1 MPESVRRPRLP
12 SLTGVR
18 FLIVVP
24 VFAFHADMEKPFGDA
39 GVADAYAWLVANGA
53 WTAISCFFVLSGFV
67 ITWGSRPDHSARG
80 FWRRRA
86 AKIYPLH
93 VLTWAAALVLL
104 AVAGHAA
111 TARQAVPNLFLVHTW
126 NPDREVFSSLNDVSW
141 SISCEIF
148 FYAAFPLLVRWIRKI
163 RPERLWAWTAGVIAA
178 VLLVPAASAL
188 LPDRPPLPFGSGSVW
203 QFWFVYVFPPVRLLE
218 FVLGILLARIVLT
231 GRRLPIGALPAALL
245 LIPAQLLAKQLPFLW
260 GLTTPAIV
268 PIALLLPALAAR
280 DVAGR
285 RTFLT
290 SRPLV
295 TLGSWT
301 FAFYLVHRLI
311 LDHGH
316 RALGAGRTFTTPVA
330 TALLLGAFTAAW
342 LLAGLLHRCVELPAV
357 RLLAAP
363 RWRTADAT
371 PPSPPVGPPAG
382 PAPAP
387 DPDTGRLTEA
397 PTT

>member
-39 GVADAYAWLVANGA
+39 GVADAYAWLVGNGA

-67 ITWGSRPDHSARG
+67 ITWGSRPGHGARG

-104 AVAGHAA
+104 AAAGTAA

-126 NPDREVFSSLNDVSW
+126 NPDREVFSSLDDVSW

-148 FYAAFPLLVRWIRKI
+148 FYAAFPLLVRWIRRI
-163 RPERLWAWTAGVIAA
+163 RPERLWAWAAGVIAA
-178 VLLVPAASAL
+178 VLLVPAAAAL
-188 LPDRPPLPFGSGSVW
+188 LPDHPPLPFGSGSVW

-231 GRRLPIGALPAALL
+231 GQRLPIGALPAALL
-245 LIPAQLLAKQLPFLW
+245 LVPAQLLAKQLPFLW
-260 GLTTPAIV
+260 GLTTPAIL

-285 RTFLT
+285 RSFLT
-290 SRPLV
+290 SRPMV

-316 RALGAGRTFTTPVA
+316 RALGAGRAFTTPVA
-330 TALLLGAFTAAW
+330 AALLLGAFTAAW
-342 LLAGLLHRCVELPAV
+342 LLAGLLHRYVELPAV
-357 RLLAAP
+357 RLLGTP
-363 RWRTADAT
+363 RRQRPGDPT
-371 PPSPPVGPPAG
+371 PPG
-382 PAPAP
+382 PAADPAP
-387 DPDTGRLTEA
+387 EPA
-397 PTT
+397 PSPSSDLAATT